1 MSLAPIP
8 FHGKEK
14 EPPFD
19 VAAVRKII
27 TDLIVHCADEVESEE
42 LEIKSW
48 CRNERDL
55 AEHVSEACSC
65 LANAAGGF
73 VLVGVEDG
81 PNVGRKFSK
90 CPHPCV
96 TRTWLNTSIHNL
108 TQPPVECAVHDIS
121 ALAGEVLGAEGNE
134 LFIVRVP
141 RTRHISGH
149 TSKGISKIR
158 VGKQCQAQYVAG
170 DDRTSVTVPEVSI
183 DDLSVV
189 SIDWGISQHARHF
202 KNPTQWADRAEFL
215 AQARLVEPQLL
226 DEEYLPQLRPTLA
239 ALLLFGKPR
248 ILAEYAPAFET
259 SVVTP
264 EGTTRIRKNIVE
276 SVRDLCLGENPLLRG
291 RLPGLRPDVLK
302 ELVVNALIHRCY
314 RIPAHVTVRLD
325 EFSLEIQS
333 PGELLAGLTVGTLI
347 HGVPVYRNLRLA
359 DGARFIGLCD
369 KIGQGID
376 LVYRGVLSDGFA
388 FPEFES
394 GNNSFTARLSLS
406 GSAEFS
412 EFVRRRAQALSQL
425 EQIIALRL
433 LWQKESA
440 TLGELA
446 PMIQRREDV
455 VVRVLEE
462 MCRKGMVEEDG
473 WRCYRLTSII
483 RNDIRNIFQT
493 DQMDLG
499 LSMWGE

>member
-1 MSLAPIP
+1 MSLAPIQFP
-8 FHGKEK
+8 GKEK
-14 EPPFD
+14 EPSFD

-27 TDLIVHCADEVESEE
+27 TDLIVHSADEVESEE
-42 LEIKSW
+42 LEIKGW
-48 CRNERDL
+48 CRNEREL

-65 LANAAGGF
+65 IANATGGL

-96 TRTWLNTSIHNL
+96 TRTWLNTNIHNL
-108 TQPPVECAVHDIS
+108 THPPVECTVHDIS
-121 ALAGEVLGAEGNE
+121 ALAEEVLGTKGNN
-134 LFIVRVP
+134 LFVVRVP

-170 DDRTSVTVPEVSI
+170 DDRTSVIIPEISI
-183 DDLSVV
+183 DDLSTT
-189 SIDWGISQHARHF
+189 SIDWGISQHAKHF
-202 KNPTQWADRAEFL
+202 RNPTQWSDRADFL
-215 AQARLVEPQLL
+215 AQARLLEQQLH

-248 ILAEYAPAFET
+248 ALAEYAPAFET
-259 SVVTP
+259 SVVYRQD
-264 EGTTRIRKNIVE
+264 TTRIRKNIVE
-276 SVRDLCLGENPLLRG
+276 SVRDLCLGENSILRG
-291 RLPGLRPDVLK
+291 SAPRLRPDVLK
-302 ELVVNALIHRCY
+302 ELVVNAFIHRCY
-314 RIPAHVTVRLD
+314 RIPAHITIRLD
-325 EFSLEIQS
+325 DSSLEIQS
-333 PGELLAGLTVGTLI
+333 PGELLAGLTVGNLI
-347 HGVPVYRNLRLA
+347 NGVPVYRNLRLA
-359 DGARFIGLCD
+359 DGARFMGLCD

-376 LVYRGVLSDGFA
+376 LVYRGVLSGGFA

-394 GNNSFTARLSLS
+394 GNNSFTARLSLT

-440 TLGELA
+440 TLAELA
-446 PMIQRREDV
+446 QVIQRREEIV
-455 VVRVLEE
+455 ERVLEE
-462 MCRKGMVEEDG
+462 MRNKGMVEECE
-473 WRCYRLTSII
+473 WRCYRLTTII
-483 RNDIRNIFQT
+483 RNDIKNIFQA
-493 DQMDLG
+493 DQM
-499 LSMWGE
+499 